1 MSAGGVRPAVSGVPS
16 SVNIPPG
23 LLMVVLVFGWVLVLL
38 LCFLLLGVLT
48 YDDEPTDGLEC
59 SATESSLCEWM
70 EMEDAFSFFVRL
82 RKERPIILSL
92 HAHED

>member
-1 MSAGGVRPAVSGVPS
+1 MSAGGVSPAVSGVPS

-38 LCFLLLGVLT
+38 LCFFLLGVLT
-48 YDDEPTDGLEC
+48 YYEPTDGLEC

-82 RKERPIILSL
+82 RKERPILILSL

>member
-23 LLMVVLVFGWVLVLL
+23 LLMVVLVLGWVLVLL
-38 LCFLLLGVLT
+38 LCFFLLGVLT
-48 YDDEPTDGLEC
+48 YDEPTDGLEC

-92 HAHED
+92 HAHVD

>member
-23 LLMVVLVFGWVLVLL
+23 LLMVVLVLGWVLVLL
-38 LCFLLLGVLT
+38 LCFFLLGVLT
-48 YDDEPTDGLEC
+48 YDEPTDGLEC
-59 SATESSLCEWM
+59 SATESSLCERM